1 VDRTEDDRTTSET
14 RTEDVGWESVSNP
27 RRVRL

>member
-1 VDRTEDDRTTSET
+1 METTEDDRTVGDA
-14 RTEDVGWESVSNP
+14 RTDEVAWQGVSNP

>member
-1 VDRTEDDRTTSET
+1 MEMTEDDRT
-14 RTEDVGWESVSNP
+14 VGDAVADEAAWQSVSNP